1 MKNAKICVSLTKREK
16 TIKTGKNNYT
26 FCYFYGII
34 LDVKKKSK
42 SNTKPVFSRVLR
54 PCLRGAY
61 IRILPASEMGLSCGQ
76 RAHFSALFL

>member
-1 MKNAKICVSLTKREK
+1 MKNAKICESLTKREK

-42 SNTKPVFSRVLR
+42 SNTKPVFFKGFVHISN
-54 PCLRGAY
+54 
-61 IRILPASEMGLSCGQ
+61 
-76 RAHFSALFL
+76 